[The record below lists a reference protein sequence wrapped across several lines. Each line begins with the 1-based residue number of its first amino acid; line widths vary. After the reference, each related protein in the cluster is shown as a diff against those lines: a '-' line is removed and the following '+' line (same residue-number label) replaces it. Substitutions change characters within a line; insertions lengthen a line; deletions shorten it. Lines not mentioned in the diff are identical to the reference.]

1 MQHPRPRCRD
11 LGICPGVLKTGEKN
25 AITDVPG
32 VRVGHVTLRHGS
44 VCTGVTAILSCDDP
58 WMKNLPAATFV
69 LNGNGEMTGLA
80 YLNDMGLLE
89 SPILLTNTLNVPRV
103 ADATISWILNRHPRV
118 GIDEDVPIPV
128 VAECDD
134 STLNDIRG
142 RHVNAEHVLTALEQS
157 HSGPVEEGGVGAGT
171 GMIAYQLKGGIGTS
185 SRHLECGAH
194 LGALVLTNMGL
205 REELTV
211 LGVPLG
217 RALEESRIERKT
229 QGSLII
235 VLACDAPL
243 SGLQLSRLARRAALG
258 LARTGAISHHGS
270 GDIVLAFSTANAIER
285 GQEPGPALRISD
297 RQLDPLYQAAVES
310 TEEAILNS
318 MLRAHTTVGR
328 DGNTAMALPIDTLV
342 RMLSAQ
348 GAKSP

>member
-1 MQHPRPRCRD
+1 MH
-11 LGICPGVLKTGEKN
+11 
-25 AITDVPG
+25 
-32 VRVGHVTLRHGS
+32 
-44 VCTGVTAILSCDDP
+44 
-58 WMKNLPAATFV
+58 NLPAATFV

-103 ADATISWILNRHPRV
+103 ADATISWILGRHPQV
-118 GIDEDVPIPV
+118 GLDEDVPIPV

-142 RHVNAEHVLTALEQS
+142 RHVSSEHVLTAIEQS
-157 HSGPVEEGGVGAGT
+157 HSGPVDEGDVGAGT
-171 GMIAYQLKGGIGTS
+171 GMIAYQLKGGIGTA
-185 SRHLECGAH
+185 SRRLPSGHH

-205 REELTV
+205 REELMV
-211 LGVPLG
+211 LGIPVG
-217 RALEESRIERKT
+217 RALEDPLIERKT

-243 SGLQLSRLARRAALG
+243 SAVQLSRLARRGALG

-270 GDIVLAFSTANAIER
+270 GDIVLAFSTANAIHR
-285 GQEPGPALRISD
+285 GQEPGPALRIAD
-297 RQLDPLYQAAVES
+297 RHLDPLYQGAVES

-318 MLRAHTTVGR
+318 ILRAHTTVGR
-328 DGNTAMALPIDTLV
+328 DGNTATALSIDRLIDLLAAH
-342 RMLSAQ
+342 R
-348 GAKSP
+348 AKSP